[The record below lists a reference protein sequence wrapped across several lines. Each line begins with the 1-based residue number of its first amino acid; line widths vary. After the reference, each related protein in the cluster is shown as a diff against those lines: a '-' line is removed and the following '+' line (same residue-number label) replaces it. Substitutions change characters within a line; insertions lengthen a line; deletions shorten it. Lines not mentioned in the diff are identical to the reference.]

1 MEEFIRKLSGKDNK
15 KLFPDSLEFR
25 VFRHGGDVIKHSHE
39 FLELVYIENGTGVH
53 EINRKKYNIELGDV
67 FVINPDEV
75 HSYYNS
81 VNLKIINILIKS
93 SFLKKEFSFKK
104 PMDGFWDLFF
114 IEPFFREEVK
124 FSHKLKLSIE
134 QIKDIEKILLEIMSE
149 LQRKSHGYKILT
161 KAKLLEFIIKLCRFY
176 MTYQEKE
183 KFNIDMMHKKDT
195 LFNVLKFISE
205 NYLEKINLKDLA
217 EIMHL
222 QPNYF
227 CRIFKEKTGKTPI
240 EYVTEYRINKACDYL
255 VHSDMNITSIAFEVG
270 FNDSSY
276 FTENFHRI
284 KRLTPLQF
292 RKKLKKS

>member
-1 MEEFIRKLSGKDNK
+1 MEILKLNK
-15 KLFPDSLEFR
+15 KYFPDNLEFN
-25 VFRHGGDVIKHSHE
+25 VFRHGGNTDKHSHD

-53 EINRKKYNIELGDV
+53 EINRKKFNIELGDV
-67 FVINPDEV
+67 FVINPEEV

-81 VNLKIINILIKS
+81 INLKIINILIKS
-93 SFLKKEFSFKK
+93 SFLKREFPSLE
-104 PMDGFWDLFF
+104 MIDGFWGLFL
-114 IEPFFREEVK
+114 IEPFFRTEVK
-124 FSHKLKLSIE
+124 FSHRLKLNLE
-134 QIKDIEKILLEIMSE
+134 QIKEIETLLVEIISE
-149 LQRKSHGYKILT
+149 LEKKIPGYKTLA

-176 MTYQEKE
+176 TKYQEKE
-183 KFNIDMMHKKDT
+183 KFALDMLHKKDA

-205 NYLEKINLKDLA
+205 NYLEKINLEDLA

-255 VHSDMNITSIAFEVG
+255 VHSDMDITSIAFEVG

-276 FTENFHRI
+276 FTKNFHKI